1 MLLREDYLKKIRE
14 FYEADLIKVITGM
27 RRVGKS
33 VILSQ
38 IRDEIIKITKTSNVI
53 EINFENEK
61 FQKINTYTK
70 LLSYI
75 RKQIKN
81 KNKYYIFLDEIQHVR
96 SFEKALSSL
105 RVEYNLSIFV
115 TGSNSKLLSGR
126 LATLLVGR
134 CIEFK
139 ILPFSFKEAY
149 AFFYKEKD
157 DNVDLSFQD
166 YIRWGGLP
174 LRFSFTEENVRNYIL
189 QTYTGIV
196 ERDIVTP
203 QSKINS
209 HNFNLFSSYVL
220 SNSGN
225 ELSIENVVKTFKNEN
240 NELLES
246 KALYRYLDKM
256 EKACLISRVKK
267 YDING
272 KKKLAYYEKQYA
284 MDTSLIT
291 INGNYVNIASGFV
304 LENVLYNE
312 LIKRGYIVFV
322 GKTRFGEVDF
332 VVTNGAGKKCFI
344 QVSYLL
350 ASEETINREFGAFNH
365 IKDKAPKYVFSLDK
379 FDFSRDGIAHINII
393 DFLLGK
399 RSIEL
404 L

>member
-149 AFFYKEKD
+149 DFFYKEKD

-203 QSKINS
+203 QSKLIPIIS
-209 HNFNLFSSYVL
+209 
-220 SNSGN
+220 
-225 ELSIENVVKTFKNEN
+225 TFF
-240 NELLES
+240 LH
-246 KALYRYLDKM
+246 M
-256 EKACLISRVKK
+256 FCLI
-267 YDING
+267 
-272 KKKLAYYEKQYA
+272 
-284 MDTSLIT
+284 
-291 INGNYVNIASGFV
+291 
-304 LENVLYNE
+304 LEMN
-312 LIKRGYIVFV
+312 
-322 GKTRFGEVDF
+322 
-332 VVTNGAGKKCFI
+332 C
-344 QVSYLL
+344 Q
-350 ASEETINREFGAFNH
+350 
-365 IKDKAPKYVFSLDK
+365 
-379 FDFSRDGIAHINII
+379 
-393 DFLLGK
+393 
-399 RSIEL
+399 
-404 L
+404 